1 MKQEVLMTPTQVK
14 FVELDK
20 KKAEYKEFIEQYN
33 QTIAALVEEM
43 GVNGHFQDAEGTV
56 YQVAD
61 CDGKFVYF
69 DKFEVKRTR
78 REGERAGSLSLK
90 KAKELGYGVE

>member
-1 MKQEVLMTPTQVK
+1 MLTDRQRK

-20 KKAEYKEFIEQYN
+20 KKAELKEFAEQYS
-33 QTIAALVEEM
+33 AAVSELVAEM
-43 GVNGHFQDAEGTV
+43 GLNGAFQDGEGTV
-56 YQVAD
+56 YQTAE

-69 DKFEVKRTR
+69 DKFEIKRTR

-90 KAKELGYGVE
+90 AAKELGFNIKE

>member
-1 MKQEVLMTPTQVK
+1 MLTEKQKK

-20 KKAEYKEFIEQYN
+20 KKAEYKEFIEQYS
-33 QTIAALVEEM
+33 AAINELVEEM
-43 GVNGHFQDAEGTV
+43 GVDGHFQDVEGTV
-56 YQVAD
+56 YQTAN

-78 REGERAGSLSLK
+78 REGERAGSLSMK
-90 KAKELGYGVE
+90 KAKELGYGV

>member
-1 MKQEVLMTPTQVK
+1 MTETQKK

-20 KKAEYKEFIEQYN
+20 KKAEYKEFLEEYK
-33 QTIAALVEEM
+33 TTVSELVEEL
-43 GVNGHFQDAEGTV
+43 GVGGHFQDAEGTV
-56 YQVAD
+56 YQAAT

-69 DKFEVKRTR
+69 DKFEIKRTR

-90 KAKELGYGVE
+90 KAQELGYGV